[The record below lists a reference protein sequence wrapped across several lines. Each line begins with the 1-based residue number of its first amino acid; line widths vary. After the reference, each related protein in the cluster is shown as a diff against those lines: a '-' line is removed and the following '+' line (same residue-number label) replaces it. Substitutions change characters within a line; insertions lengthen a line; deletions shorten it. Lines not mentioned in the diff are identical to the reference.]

1 MAFISRKH
9 LKIMQNNGRSNKKKE
24 DDVNVDDEEHQQ
36 EEGWQEDRRG
46 EEKVMSFLQI
56 FRRIS
61 QIPVFIYLVAQ
72 GLFGASEFIKDFG
85 SI

>member
-24 DDVNVDDEEHQQ
+24 DDVDVDVDDDEEHRI
-36 EEGWQEDRRG
+36 ERSQEDRRG

-72 GLFGASEFIKDFG
+72 GLFGASKLYQRF
-85 SI
+85 